1 MKISAIL
8 SFSAFG
14 MVLASAPLAL
24 ADDLENAAIP
34 EAVRAQT
41 PAQPPAPTGTPPSTP
56 PAASATA
63 PQPAPAPAQVVYPP
77 NTAPEQRV
85 YEPPPPAPTG
95 QWVYT
100 SQYGWVWMT
109 YERAYTYVTPEAD
122 RAYAYVYYP
131 AMGWR
136 WVWAPWV
143 ISVGPAPFW
152 GVYGPSH
159 FVWYSRPWFRPHY
172 AYGGYY

>member
-1 MKISAIL
+1 
-8 SFSAFG
+8 
-14 MVLASAPLAL
+14 
-24 ADDLENAAIP
+24 
-34 EAVRAQT
+34 
-41 PAQPPAPTGTPPSTP
+41 
-56 PAASATA
+56 
-63 PQPAPAPAQVVYPP
+63 
-77 NTAPEQRV
+77 
-85 YEPPPPAPTG
+85 
-95 QWVYT
+95 VYT
-100 SQYGWVWMT
+100 SQYGWVWMP

-172 AYGGYY
+172 AYYGPRAYVRGGVGVGVGVRFGHPGYGYGYRHYAPAYRAPVRHYAPAHVGGRGFRR